1 LSKSFE
7 VYQQSKACGF
17 IAFTFAFCL
26 FTFAFLLSCLS
37 GGDMNRTFNH
47 LNFTTYRKQRHSAF
61 CILKKSSLMVFLL
74 YALYLVTA
82 QSVVAQVGLSHIHPN
97 LARGA
102 GNDKVAERYPWDSIN
117 LFNGNLNIA
126 IPIGIKYPLA
136 RDFGYQ
142 FSLNYNSQAWDI
154 DQPATTITA
163 MPTRHANAGFGWDL
177 SFGRL
182 IPPASNGTLTGRWL
196 YISPDGTQHP
206 FFSNLHSDM
215 PETDPDDL
223 AMYTRDGSYYRMYA
237 SSTTVRLIEAPDGTQ
252 SQFQLS
258 NGQWRL
264 TQIGDRFNNRL
275 WFNYSTPNV
284 WVITDNHGRTQTLYF
299 KADPTGYYPA
309 IVDRLVLA
317 TFNGTTA
324 TYTFNYTSAHVARPS
339 IDNDPAT
346 SATINL
352 PQLTGITAPDGS
364 QHLFTYHAAG
374 ATDFAG
380 RLASMRLPT
389 MGKIEWTYQSYAYI
403 TPGNPTVLG
412 ALFRQTTGVATR
424 RMINS
429 TGAVDGIWTYTPGL
443 KPQGTEERELSNT
456 VKNPLGDKTVY
467 YFSVNT
473 TSNGPEWIKSEY
485 GLPFT
490 KNAFDRPRDPTNNI
504 ALASRG
510 ALASASSTVNSGYPA
525 SAAINGDRKGL
536 NWGNGGG
543 WEDGTTNYFPDWLQV
558 DFSASKTIDRIN
570 VFTSQDNYN
579 NPIEPT
585 PELTFASRGIRDFI
599 VQYWNGSDWVNIP
612 DGSVVNNDKVWRQFA
627 FAPITTAKIRV
638 LVSRATMS
646 SRIAEVEA
654 FESSL
659 PAGTRFLA
667 KQVYDCDSAGNNC
680 QLLRSTY
687 ARYEQDKA
695 GDPAS
700 PEVANTNR
708 REASNR
714 IVYHDDVENAVARF
728 ADTDKSN
735 FDGLGHYRQIT
746 TNGNFGS
753 GDVRTIFIDYDAATG
768 TYPSATYQMP
778 SPSTVWLPNIFAL
791 QKVTE
796 GLSAQFIEFCYDRSN
811 GFLRRL
817 RRWWTTSASG
827 GRSANDVMTV
837 YTPDTSGQVAREQY
851 YGGDIQ
857 LLGTQ
862 PLCSLALPGSEQYQ
876 LQHIYSYGSRA
887 GAQYYTS
894 SGTAYGAKFIDCTID
909 RNTGFVTTSR
919 DSASITTGYDYDL
932 MGRQTWVK
940 PETGQGAWKQFT
952 YTPATV
958 AEAARKYVY
967 DKSNGGGAVLTYNA
981 DIYDSFGRLWWQ
993 QTSVQGSYP
1002 NRFTIYNAMGWM
1014 THKSEFNADTPKYTQ
1029 YLNYDPFGR
1038 TGIERPPDG
1047 QKHDISYEYKGAFS
1061 VKRTVQVGYN
1071 YNPSNGEVYEVPRAT
1086 TQIYDR
1092 QGKLWKNIA
1101 HHGASGNGLDQ
1112 VVLHSYDAAG
1122 HLTDSRRDG
1131 QMASSY
1137 FAYDGRGFL
1146 FYTTDQIGQ
1155 PRYFSNF
1162 DALGNALKQRH
1173 VNVDLTYVY
1182 DPANRLVRV
1191 QYASDPSKILKEFV
1205 YADANGTNDRRA
1217 GKLWTTKR
1225 YNYFPNNPIAV
1236 VNETYTYAGQGG
1248 RVSAYEIELNDGVH
1262 APEKFAQTYT
1272 YNELGTAIDL
1282 GYASSISSG
1291 GGNLNRDRV
1300 VSNTYSGSYLTGV
1313 AGTINGQGESWAPSI
1328 TYHANGLDKTIS
1340 HANGV
1345 IDNIDTDPDGFPRV
1359 ASVSTSGVK
1368 RFYPQIDDNFLPG
1381 DFQYDGLKS
1390 VVRIGKQYFVSSEN
1404 FQLPPAPQIP
1414 NNPAPL
1420 CPQGLFDPFGLLSS
1434 SSSDCTPLTFMAY
1447 TANDRRV
1454 MIEDRM
1460 KDTRTWSFYGL
1471 QGQVLTEYTRRNVLG
1486 TWISTVDHIYRANT
1500 RLATVEHL
1508 QNAPSSKITHFHVG
1522 YGATGIRTDANGY
1535 KVRD

>member
-1 LSKSFE
+1 
-7 VYQQSKACGF
+7 
-17 IAFTFAFCL
+17 
-26 FTFAFLLSCLS
+26 
-37 GGDMNRTFNH
+37 MNSTFNH
-47 LNFTTYRKQRHSAF
+47 LNFTTCRKQWHNIFR
-61 CILKKSSLMVFLL
+61 ILKKPSLMVFLL
-74 YALYLVTA
+74 YAIYLVTA
-82 QSVVAQVGLSHIHPN
+82 QSVVAQVGLSHVHPN

-126 IPIGIKYPLA
+126 LPIGIKYPLA

-142 FSLNYNSQAWDI
+142 FSLNYNSQVWDI

-163 MPTRHANAGFGWDL
+163 MPTKHANAGFGWDL

-182 IPPASNGTLTGRWL
+182 IAPANNGAQTGRWL

-206 FFSNLHSDM
+206 FYSNLHPDVS
-215 PETDPDDL
+215 ETDPDDL

-324 TYTFNYTSAHVARPS
+324 TYTFNYTSANVARPS

-346 SATINL
+346 SATVNL

-380 RLASMRLPT
+380 RLANMRLPT
-389 MGKIEWTYQSYAYI
+389 MGKIEWTYQSYAYT
-403 TPGNPTVLG
+403 TPGNPT
-412 ALFRQTTGVATR
+412 ALSAIFRQTTGVATR
-424 RMINS
+424 KMINIA
-429 TGAVDGIWTYTPGL
+429 GGVDGIWTYTPSL
-443 KPQGTEERELSNT
+443 IPQGTEERELSNT
-456 VKNPLGDKTVY
+456 VKTPMGDKTVY

-473 TSNGPEWIKSEY
+473 TSNGPEWVKSDY

-490 KNAFDRPRDPTNNI
+490 KNTFDRPRDPTNNV

-510 ALASASSTVNSGYPA
+510 AIASASSIINSAYPA

-543 WEDGTTNYFPDWLQV
+543 WEDSTTNFFPDWLQV
-558 DFSASKTIDRIN
+558 DFSGSKTIDRIN
-570 VFTSQDNYN
+570 VFTSQDDYN
-579 NPIEPT
+579 NPVEPT
-585 PELTFASRGIRDFI
+585 PELTFANRGIRDFTM
-599 VQYWNGSDWVNIP
+599 QYWNGTAWVNIP
-612 DGSVVNNDKVWRQFA
+612 DGSVVNNDTVWRQFA

-638 LVSRATMS
+638 LVTRATMS

-687 ARYEQDKA
+687 VRYEQDQA
-695 GDPAS
+695 ADASS

-714 IVYHDDVENAVARF
+714 NVYHDDVENGVARF

-753 GDVRTIFIDYDAATG
+753 GDVRTVFVDYDAATG

-778 SPSTVWLPNIFAL
+778 LPTAAWLPNIFAL

-796 GLSAQFIEFCYDRSN
+796 GLSAQFVEFCYDRGN

-817 RRWWTTSASG
+817 RRWSTTATSG
-827 GRSANDVMTV
+827 GRSANDVLTI
-837 YTPDTSGQVAREQY
+837 YTPDAYGQVDKEQH
-851 YGGDIQ
+851 YGGDLQ
-857 LLGTQ
+857 PLGTQ
-862 PLCSLALPGSEQYQ
+862 SLCSLSIPGSEQYQ
-876 LQHIYSYGSRA
+876 LQHTYSYGARA
-887 GAQYYTS
+887 SAQYYTS
-894 SGTAYGAKFIDCTID
+894 NGTAYGPKFIDCTID
-909 RNTGFVTTSR
+909 RNTGMVMMSR
-919 DSASITTGYDYDL
+919 DSAGILTSYDYDVT
-932 MGRQTWVK
+932 GRQTWVK
-940 PETGQGAWKQFT
+940 PEAGQGAWKQFS
-952 YTPATV
+952 YTLATG
-958 AEAARKYVY
+958 ADYARKFIY

-981 DIYDSFGRLWWQ
+981 DVYDSFGRIWWQ
-993 QTSVQGSYP
+993 QTSVPGNYP
-1002 NRFTIYNAMGWM
+1002 NRFSFYNAMGWM
-1014 THKSEFNADTPKYTQ
+1014 THKSEFSVDAPKYTE

-1038 TGIERPPDG
+1038 RGIERPPDG
-1047 QKHDISYEYKGAFS
+1047 QSHDISYEYKGIFS
-1061 VKRTVQVGYN
+1061 VKRTAQVGYN
-1071 YNPSNGEVYEVPRAT
+1071 YNPSTGQVYEVPRAT
-1086 TQIYDR
+1086 SQIYDR
-1092 QGKLWKNIA
+1092 QGKLWKNIT
-1101 HHGASGNGLDQ
+1101 HQGVSGSSLDQ
-1112 VVLHSYDAAG
+1112 VVTHSYDAAG
-1122 HLTDSRRDG
+1122 HLIDSRRNG
-1131 QMASSY
+1131 QMTSSY

-1146 FYTTDQIGQ
+1146 FYTTDQTGQ
-1155 PRYFSNF
+1155 PRTFSNF
-1162 DALGNALKQRH
+1162 DALGNALTQRPA
-1173 VNVDLTYVY
+1173 NVDLTYVY
-1182 DPANRLVRV
+1182 DRANRLVRV
-1191 QYASDPSKILKEFV
+1191 QYASDPGKILKEFV
-1205 YADANGTNDRRA
+1205 YAETNDTNDRRA
-1217 GKLWTTKR
+1217 GRLWTTKR
-1225 YNYFPNNPIAV
+1225 YNYFPYNPTAV
-1236 VNETYTYAGQGG
+1236 VSETYTYAGQGG
-1248 RVSAYEIELNDGVH
+1248 RVSRYEIELNDGVRT
-1262 APEKFAQTYT
+1262 PEKFAQTYT
-1272 YNELGTAIDL
+1272 CNELGTVTDL
-1282 GYASSISSG
+1282 GYANSITSG
-1291 GGNLNRDRV
+1291 GGNLNRNRM
-1300 VSNTYSGSYLTGV
+1300 VSSNYSVGYLTSV
-1313 AGTINGQGESWAPSI
+1313 TGTLNGQAESWASSI
-1328 TYHANGLDKTIS
+1328 TYHANGLDKQIS

-1345 IDNIDTDPDGFPRV
+1345 TDNIDTDPNGFTRV
-1359 ASVSTSGVK
+1359 AAVYTSGVK
-1368 RFYPQIDDNFLPG
+1368 RFYPQVDDNFLSG
-1381 DFQYDGLKS
+1381 DFQYDGLKTI
-1390 VVRIGKQYFVSSEN
+1390 VRIGKKYFISPED
-1404 FQLPPAPQIP
+1404 FQLPPAPQVQNIP
-1414 NNPAPL
+1414 FPS
-1420 CPQGLFDPFGLLSS
+1420 CTQGLFDPFGLLYGSNPS
-1434 SSSDCTPLTFMAY
+1434 NCTPLTLMAY

-1460 KDTRTWSFYGL
+1460 KDLRTWNFYDL
-1471 QGQVLTEYTRRNVLG
+1471 QGQMLTEYTRRNNLG
-1486 TWISTVDHIYRANT
+1486 TWVSTVDHIYRTGT
-1500 RLATVEHL
+1500 RLATAEHL
-1508 QNAPSSKITHFHVG
+1508 PNAPYSKITHFHVG
-1522 YGATGIRTDANGY
+1522 YGASGIRTDGNGY
-1535 KVRD
+1535 KVRE